1 MSLLETSQ
9 QEPVKQPDH
18 DVLII
23 GAGVSGIYMLHRA
36 RELGLD
42 AKVVEAGSGVG
53 GTWYW
58 NRYPGARFDSESY
71 TYGYSFD
78 KEILQNWSWS
88 ERFAGQPETERYLNF
103 VTDKLNLR
111 DDMLFNNTVASAIF
125 DESSDVWSLTLADG
139 RTLTSRFLITAIG
152 ILSAATKPRVEG
164 VESFE
169 GQAYHTYYWP
179 KEPVELSGKKVAVV
193 GTGATGVQVIGAIAD
208 KVDSLTV
215 FQRTPNWCA
224 PLGNAPIDADEM
236 TKIKARYDEIFSHV
250 QKSPGGFEHY
260 PDRRSYHDLSEEER
274 LEHWERI
281 YQLPGFPVWISNF
294 VETLVPGEPNQR
306 YSEFIANKIRS
317 RVTNPEVAEKLI
329 PKDHPFGARR
339 VPLETNYYEA
349 YNRDNVRLVDL
360 NETPIERITS
370 RGIKT
375 SAQEHEFDIIIFATG
390 FDAVTGSFDR
400 INIRGTGGQ
409 KLKDKWRDGPITYLG
424 NQVRGFPNMA
434 IVAGPQSGTLSS
446 NFPPGIEFA
455 VEWTAEL
462 LEYMREHNYQRF
474 EPDDKAESNW
484 TQDIADSFK
493 GTLFSQTHSW
503 VTGYNSNVDGHEDTK
518 RCMLYSKGAP
528 NYRKHLRTV
537 AANDYPGIV
546 FS

>member
-78 KEILQNWSWS
+78 KEILQNWNWS

-111 DDMLFNNTVASAIF
+111 DDMLFNNTVASAIL

-179 KEPVELSGKKVAVV
+179 KEPVELSGKKVAVI

-236 TKIKARYDEIFSHV
+236 TKIKHCC
-250 QKSPGGFEHY
+250 PT
-260 PDRRSYHDLSEEER
+260 
-274 LEHWERI
+274 
-281 YQLPGFPVWISNF
+281 NF
-294 VETLVPGEPNQR
+294 QR
-306 YSEFIANKIRS
+306 
-317 RVTNPEVAEKLI
+317 
-329 PKDHPFGARR
+329 
-339 VPLETNYYEA
+339 
-349 YNRDNVRLVDL
+349 
-360 NETPIERITS
+360 
-370 RGIKT
+370 
-375 SAQEHEFDIIIFATG
+375 
-390 FDAVTGSFDR
+390 
-400 INIRGTGGQ
+400 
-409 KLKDKWRDGPITYLG
+409 
-424 NQVRGFPNMA
+424 
-434 IVAGPQSGTLSS
+434 
-446 NFPPGIEFA
+446 
-455 VEWTAEL
+455 
-462 LEYMREHNYQRF
+462 
-474 EPDDKAESNW
+474 KAS
-484 TQDIADSFK
+484 
-493 GTLFSQTHSW
+493 
-503 VTGYNSNVDGHEDTK
+503 
-518 RCMLYSKGAP
+518 
-528 NYRKHLRTV
+528 
-537 AANDYPGIV
+537 
-546 FS
+546 